1 MWSRLRIFRRLAAR
15 QERDPIVLGGSRR
28 AELRDHQRELH
39 NFQMRLAFCAGAVL
53 LVFFL
58 LVARFFYIQVLQHE
72 YYHTLAENNRISIV
86 PIIPNRGLVLD
97 RNGAVLA
104 HNYAAYTLEIT
115 PAKTGE
121 ELEPLIN
128 ELATV
133 VEIAPKDRKRFRKLM
148 EEGHDFASLPIRTRL
163 NDVEVAKFAANKF
176 RFPGVDIRARLFRHY
191 PNGEV
196 ASHVVGYIGRLT
208 QADLDKLDDK
218 GLAANYTGSDF
229 IGKVGLEGRYE
240 TDLHGTTGFEEV
252 ETDANGRAVRTLRS
266 TLPVSGNNL
275 LLSIDAR
282 LQEVAERAFG
292 DRRGALVAIEPS
304 TGGVLALV
312 SKPGFDPNL
321 FVDGIDPQN
330 WDALNSSIDHPLNNR
345 ALQGVYPP
353 GSTFKPFMALAALE
367 LNKRNPHHS
376 IYDPGYFILG
386 GAGGHRYRD
395 WKTGGHGMVDMH
407 KSIVISCDTY
417 YYGVAQDLGID
428 NIHDFIGH
436 FGFGKRTGIDIDGEA
451 GGLLPSPEWKVRRFP
466 QNPMQQKW
474 FTGDTISVGIGQGY
488 NLATPVQL
496 AHAVSIIANSG
507 TIFRPHIVRHIQD
520 SQTNKLTS
528 IEVQPVGTIPLRPEN
543 IQLVRDAMVDVTRP
557 GGTAAA
563 AGAGAPYKFAGKT
576 GTAQVVA
583 MRANEKY
590 DERRVLERHRDHA
603 LFIAYAPADAPTIAM
618 AILVENG
625 GHGGSTAAPIARAVL
640 DFYLLGKEPAVKKEQ
655 GDESS
660 END

>member
-1 MWSRLRIFRRLAAR
+1 MLFRLRIVRRLSAR
-15 QERDPIVLGGSRR
+15 QERAPIVMGGSRR

-39 NFQMRLAFCAGAVL
+39 NFQVRLAVCAGVVL
-53 LVFFL
+53 IVFFL
-58 LVARFFYIQVLQHE
+58 LLVRFFYVQVLQHE
-72 YYHTLAENNRISIV
+72 YYHTLAENNRISII
-86 PIIPNRGLVLD
+86 PIIPNRGLILD

-115 PAKTGE
+115 PAKAGD
-121 ELEPLIN
+121 LEPLIN

-133 VEIAPKDRKRFRKLM
+133 VDVAPKDRKRFRKLL

-191 PNGEV
+191 PNGDV

-208 QADLDKLDDK
+208 QSDLDKLDDN
-218 GLAANYTGSDF
+218 GLAANYTGSDY

-240 TDLHGTTGFEEV
+240 ADLHGPTGFEEV

-275 LLSIDAR
+275 LLSLDAR
-282 LQEVAERAFG
+282 LQEVAERVFG

-330 WDALNSSIDHPLNNR
+330 WDALNTSIDHPLNNR

-353 GSTFKPFMALAALE
+353 GSTFKPFMAVAALE
-367 LNKRNPHHS
+367 LGKRNPHHA
-376 IYDPGYFILG
+376 IFDPGYFVLG

-428 NIHDFIGH
+428 NIHQFIGQ

-451 GGLLPSPEWKVRRFP
+451 TGLLPSQEWKARRFP
-466 QNPMQQKW
+466 QNPLQQKW

-488 NLATPVQL
+488 NLATPLQL

-507 TIFRPHIVRHIQD
+507 VIFKPHIVRHIQD

-528 IEVQPVGTIPLRPEN
+528 IEVQPVGTMPLRPEN

-563 AGAGAPYKFAGKT
+563 AGAGAQYKFAGKT

-583 MRANEKY
+583 MKQNEKY

-603 LFIAYAPADAPTIAM
+603 LFIAYAPADAPTIAL
-618 AILVENG
+618 AVLVENG
-625 GHGGSTAAPIARAVL
+625 GHGGATAAPIARAVM
-640 DFYLLGKEPAVKKEQ
+640 DFYLLGKEPAVKHNPD
-655 GDESS
+655 DEST

>member
-1 MWSRLRIFRRLAAR
+1 MWPRFRGLRRLTAR
-15 QERDPIVLGGSRR
+15 QEREPIVLASGRR
-28 AELRDHQRELH
+28 AELRDHQKELQ
-39 NFQMRLAFCAGAVL
+39 NFQLRLAVSAGLVL
-53 LVFFL
+53 FVFFML
-58 LVARFFYIQVLQHE
+58 IIRFFYLQVVQHE

-86 PIIPNRGLVLD
+86 PIIPNRGLILD

-115 PAKTGE
+115 PAKVAD
-121 ELEPLIN
+121 LEPLIN
-128 ELATV
+128 ELASV
-133 VEIAPKDRKRFRKLM
+133 VDIAPKDRKRFRKLL

-163 NDVEVAKFAANKF
+163 NDIEVAKFAANKY

-191 PNGEV
+191 PNGEI
-196 ASHVVGYIGRLT
+196 ASHVIGYIGRLT
-208 QADLDKLDDK
+208 EGDLEKLENK
-218 GLAANYTGSDF
+218 GVAANYTGSDF

-252 ETDANGRAVRTLRS
+252 ETDANGRSVRTLRS

-275 LLSIDAR
+275 LLSLDAR

-292 DRRGALVAIEPS
+292 ERRGALIALEPA

-321 FVDGIDPQN
+321 FVDGIDPSN
-330 WDALNSSIDHPLNNR
+330 WEVLNTSPDHPLNNR

-367 LNKRNPHHS
+367 LGKRNPHHS
-376 IYDPGYFILG
+376 IFDPGYFVLG

-395 WKTGGHGMVDMH
+395 WKTGGHGMVDLH

-428 NIHDFIGH
+428 NIHEFIGQ
-436 FGFGKRTGIDIDGEA
+436 FGFGKRTGIDIDGES
-451 GGLLPSPEWKVRRFP
+451 GGLLPSQEWKMKRF
-466 QNPMQQKW
+466 QQKW
-474 FTGDTISVGIGQGY
+474 FAGDTISVGIGQGY
-488 NLATPVQL
+488 NLATPLQL
-496 AHAVSIIANSG
+496 AQAVAVVANSG

-520 SQTNKLTS
+520 SQTNALTS
-528 IEVQPVGTIPLRPEN
+528 IDAEPVGNIPLHAAN
-543 IQLVRDAMVDVTRP
+543 LDMVRDAMVDVTRP
-557 GGTAAA
+557 GGTAAV
-563 AGAGAPYKFAGKT
+563 AGAGTSYKFAGKT

-583 MRANEKY
+583 MKQNEKY
-590 DERRVLERHRDHA
+590 DERRVHERLRDHA
-603 LFIAYAPADAPTIAM
+603 LFIAYAPADSPQIAL
-618 AILVENG
+618 AVLVENG
-625 GHGGSTAAPIARAVL
+625 GHGGSAAAPIARQVF
-640 DFYLLGKEPAVKKEQ
+640 DYYLLGKVPDIKSTED
-655 GDESS
+655 DEAT

>member
-1 MWSRLRIFRRLAAR
+1 MWPRFRGLRRLTAR
-15 QERDPIVLGGSRR
+15 QEREPIVLASGRR
-28 AELRDHQRELH
+28 AELRDHQKELQ
-39 NFQMRLAFCAGAVL
+39 NFQLRLAVSAGLVL
-53 LVFFL
+53 FVFFML
-58 LVARFFYIQVLQHE
+58 IIRFFYLQVVQHE

-86 PIIPNRGLVLD
+86 PIIPNRGLILD

-115 PAKTGE
+115 PAKVAD
-121 ELEPLIN
+121 LEPLIN

-133 VEIAPKDRKRFRKLM
+133 VDIAPKDRKRFRKLL

-163 NDVEVAKFAANKF
+163 NDIEVAKFAANKY

-191 PNGEV
+191 PNGEI
-196 ASHVVGYIGRLT
+196 ASHVIGYIGRLT
-208 QADLDKLDDK
+208 EGDLEKLEDK
-218 GLAANYTGSDF
+218 GVAANYTGSDF

-252 ETDANGRAVRTLRS
+252 ETDANGRSVRTLRS

-275 LLSIDAR
+275 LLSLDAR

-292 DRRGALVAIEPS
+292 ERRGALIALEPS

-321 FVDGIDPQN
+321 FVDGIDPSN
-330 WDALNSSIDHPLNNR
+330 WEVLNTSPDHPLNNR

-367 LNKRNPHHS
+367 LGKRNPHHS
-376 IYDPGYFILG
+376 IFDPGYFVLG

-395 WKTGGHGMVDMH
+395 WKTGGHGMVDLH

-428 NIHDFIGH
+428 NIHGFIGQ
-436 FGFGKRTGIDIDGEA
+436 FGFGKRTGIDIDGES
-451 GGLLPSPEWKVRRFP
+451 GGLLPSQEWKMKRF
-466 QNPMQQKW
+466 QQKW
-474 FTGDTISVGIGQGY
+474 FAGDTISVGIGQGY
-488 NLATPVQL
+488 NLATPLQL
-496 AHAVSIIANSG
+496 AQAVAVLANSG

-520 SQTNKLTS
+520 SQTNALTS
-528 IEVQPVGTIPLRPEN
+528 IDAEPVGN
-543 IQLVRDAMVDVTRP
+543 IALHAGNLDMVRDAMVDVTRP
-557 GGTAAA
+557 GGTAAV
-563 AGAGAPYKFAGKT
+563 AGAGASYKFAGKT
-576 GTAQVVA
+576 GTAQVIG
-583 MRANEKY
+583 MKQNEKY
-590 DERRVLERHRDHA
+590 DERRVHERLRDHA
-603 LFIAYAPADAPTIAM
+603 LFIAYAPADSPQIAL
-618 AILVENG
+618 AVLVENG
-625 GHGGSTAAPIARAVL
+625 GHGSSAAAPIARQVF
-640 DFYLLGKEPAVKKEQ
+640 DYYLLGKAPGIKPTEE
-655 GDESS
+655 DEAT